1 MNAKWPILQR
11 KSVTVLM
18 KSICVIGSL
27 NLDIVAAV
35 ERFPQPGETL
45 TADGYSVFFGGKGG
59 NQAIALGWLGARVK
73 MAGKVGDD
81 IHGHD
86 YIRHLRMNG
95 VDVSGI
101 SVEKGAATGTAMIW
115 VDRQGENQ
123 IVVSAG
129 ANGLLQPSDIDAM
142 WEELVHSDIF
152 LFQLEIPIGTVAYA
166 VKRLKQAGKT
176 IVLDPAPASLLPD
189 AIFRYIDYMTPN
201 ETEIRYYAG
210 RQERYVYQLK
220 EAAGSLL
227 RKGVGT
233 IVAKAGEEGAYWIR
247 EAEMTHIEAFPV
259 QAVDTTG
266 AGDSFN
272 AGFAYAL
279 ASGLDVEDAVRIG
292 NAVGAL
298 SVRQVG
304 AQSAMP
310 TREELERFLE
320 THQRGITL

>member
-1 MNAKWPILQR
+1 M
-11 KSVTVLM
+11 KSV
-18 KSICVIGSL
+18 CVIGSL
-27 NLDIVAAV
+27 NLDMVAAV

-59 NQAIALGWLGARVK
+59 NQAIALGKLGAKVR

-95 VDVSGI
+95 VDVGGI
-101 SVEKGAATGTAMIW
+101 LTEKGVATGTAMIW

-123 IVVSAG
+123 IVVSPG
-129 ANGLLQPSDIDAM
+129 ANGCMLPSDIDAM
-142 WEELVHSDIF
+142 WDELVQSDLF

-176 IVLDPAPASLLPD
+176 IILDPAPASQLPD

-201 ETEIRYYAG
+201 ETEVRYYAG

-220 EAAGSLL
+220 EAAGDLL
-227 RKGVGT
+227 RRGVGT
-233 IVAKAGEEGAYWIR
+233 VVAKAGEDGAYLIR
-247 EAEMTHIEAFPV
+247 ETELIHIDAYPV

-279 ASGLDVEDAVRIG
+279 AAGLEVGEAVRIG

-310 TREELERFLE
+310 TREELERHLE
-320 THQRGITL
+320 AHQGRIKL

>member
-1 MNAKWPILQR
+1 M
-11 KSVTVLM
+11 KSV
-18 KSICVIGSL
+18 CVIGSL
-27 NLDIVAAV
+27 NVDMVAAV

-59 NQAIALGWLGARVK
+59 NQAIALGKLGAKVK
-73 MAGKVGDD
+73 MVGKVGDD

-95 VDVSGI
+95 VDVGG
-101 SVEKGAATGTAMIW
+101 VGTEKGTATGTAMIL

-123 IVVSAG
+123 IVVSPG
-129 ANGLLQPSDIDAM
+129 ANGCLGPDDIDAR
-142 WEELVHSDIF
+142 WEELLESDLF

-176 IVLDPAPASLLPD
+176 IVLDPAPASRLPD

-201 ETEIRYYAG
+201 ETEVRYYAG
-210 RQERYVYQLK
+210 KQDSYVYQLK
-220 EAAGSLL
+220 EAAGDLV
-227 RKGVGT
+227 RRGVGAV
-233 IVAKAGEEGAYWIR
+233 IAKAGENGAYLIR
-247 EAEMTHIEAFPV
+247 DAELTHIDAFPA

-279 ASGLDVEDAVRIG
+279 ASGFDVAEAVRVG

-298 SVRQVG
+298 SVQQVG

-310 TREELERFLE
+310 TREELERYLDAS
-320 THQRGITL
+320 RGRVGR

>member
-1 MNAKWPILQR
+1 
-11 KSVTVLM
+11 M

-27 NLDIVAAV
+27 NVDMVAAV

-59 NQAIALGWLGARVK
+59 NQAVALGKLGAKVK
-73 MAGKVGDD
+73 MVGKVGED
-81 IHGHD
+81 IHGND

-101 SVEKGAATGTAMIW
+101 STEKGAVTGTAMIW

-123 IVVSAG
+123 IVVSPG
-129 ANGLLQPSDIDAM
+129 ANGCMQPSDIDAM
-142 WEELVHSDIF
+142 WEELVESDLF

-176 IVLDPAPASLLPD
+176 IVLDPAPASQLPE

-201 ETEIRYYAG
+201 ETEVRYYAG
-210 RQERYVYQLK
+210 KQDRYVYQLK
-220 EAAGSLL
+220 EAAGILI
-227 RKGVGT
+227 RRGVGT
-233 IVAKAGEEGAYWIR
+233 VIAKAGENGAYLIR
-247 EAEMTHIEAFPV
+247 DTELSHIDAYPT
-259 QAVDTTG
+259 QAIDTTG

-279 ASGLDVEDAVRIG
+279 ASGLEVNEAVRIG

-310 TREELERFLE
+310 TREELDRFLE
-320 THQRGITL
+320 TSQRRIKL

>member
-1 MNAKWPILQR
+1 
-11 KSVTVLM
+11 M

-27 NLDIVAAV
+27 NVDMVAAV

-45 TADGYSVFFGGKGG
+45 TADGYSIYFGGKGG
-59 NQAIALGWLGARVK
+59 NQAIALGKLGANVK
-73 MAGKVGDD
+73 MVGKVGDD

-101 SVEKGAATGTAMIW
+101 HTEKGAATGTAMIW

-123 IVVSAG
+123 IVVSPG
-129 ANGLLQPSDIDAM
+129 ANGCMQTSDIDAM
-142 WEELVHSDIF
+142 WEELVQSDLF

-176 IVLDPAPASLLPD
+176 IVLDPAPASQLPE

-201 ETEIRYYAG
+201 ETEVRYYAG
-210 RQERYVYQLK
+210 KQDRYVYQLK
-220 EAAGSLL
+220 EAAGSLI
-227 RKGVGT
+227 RRGVGT
-233 IVAKAGEEGAYWIR
+233 VIAKAGENGAYLIR
-247 EAEMTHIEAFPV
+247 DAELSHIDAYPT
-259 QAVDTTG
+259 QAIDTTG

-279 ASGLDVEDAVRIG
+279 ASGFEVNEAVRIG

-310 TREELERFLE
+310 TREELDRFLE
-320 THQRGITL
+320 TYRRGIKQ

>member
-1 MNAKWPILQR
+1 
-11 KSVTVLM
+11 M

-27 NLDIVAAV
+27 NVDMVAAV

-45 TADGYSVFFGGKGG
+45 TADGHSSFFGGKGG
-59 NQAIALGWLGARVK
+59 NQAVALGKLGAKVRMV
-73 MAGKVGDD
+73 GKVGDD
-81 IHGHD
+81 IHGND

-101 SVEKGAATGTAMIW
+101 RTEPGAATGTAMIW
-115 VDRQGENQ
+115 VDRHGENQ
-123 IVVSAG
+123 IVVSPG
-129 ANGLLQPSDIDAM
+129 ANGNLLPSDIDEM
-142 WEELVHSDIF
+142 WEDLVESDLY
-152 LFQLEIPIGTVAYA
+152 LFQLEIPIGTVAY
-166 VKRLKQAGKT
+166 VIKRLKLAGKT
-176 IVLDPAPASLLPD
+176 IILDPAPASQLPE

-201 ETEIRYYAG
+201 ETEVQYYAG
-210 RQERYVYQLK
+210 RHERYVYQLK
-220 EAAGSLL
+220 EAAGTLV

-233 IVAKAGEEGAYWIR
+233 VIAKAGENGAYLIR
-247 EAEMTHIEAFPV
+247 NAELTHIDAFPT

-279 ASGLDVEDAVRIG
+279 ASGFTVDEAVRIG

-310 TREELERFLE
+310 TREELDRFLK
-320 THQRGITL
+320 TSRRGLPT

>member
-1 MNAKWPILQR
+1 
-11 KSVTVLM
+11 M

-27 NLDIVAAV
+27 NVDMVAAV

-59 NQAIALGWLGARVK
+59 NQAVALGKLGAKVK
-73 MAGKVGDD
+73 MVGKVGED

-95 VDVSGI
+95 VDVAGLGT
-101 SVEKGAATGTAMIW
+101 EKGVATGTAMIW

-123 IVVSAG
+123 IVVSPG
-129 ANGLLQPSDIDAM
+129 ANGCMQPSDIDAM
-142 WEELVHSDIF
+142 WEELVLSDIF

-176 IVLDPAPASLLPD
+176 IVLDPAPASRLPE

-201 ETEIRYYAG
+201 ETEVRYYAG
-210 RQERYVYQLK
+210 KQDRYVYQLK
-220 EAAGSLL
+220 EAAGVLL
-227 RKGVGT
+227 RKGVET
-233 IVAKAGEEGAYWIR
+233 VIAKAGENGAYLIR
-247 EAEMTHIEAFPV
+247 DAELTHIDAYPT
-259 QAVDTTG
+259 QAIDTTG

-279 ASGLDVEDAVRIG
+279 ASGLEVNEAVRIG

-310 TREELERFLE
+310 TREELDRFMDASQGRLK
-320 THQRGITL
+320 I

>member
-1 MNAKWPILQR
+1 
-11 KSVTVLM
+11 M

-27 NLDIVAAV
+27 NVDLVAAV
-35 ERFPQPGETL
+35 DRFPQPGETL

-59 NQAIALGWLGARVK
+59 NQAVALGKLGAKVK
-73 MAGKVGDD
+73 MVGKVGED

-86 YIRHLRMNG
+86 YIRHLRMSG
-95 VDVSGI
+95 VDVSG
-101 SVEKGAATGTAMIW
+101 VHAEAGAATGTAMIW
-115 VDRQGENQ
+115 VERQGENQ
-123 IVVSAG
+123 IVVSPG
-129 ANGLLQPSDIDAM
+129 ANGSLLPSDIDAM
-142 WEELVHSDIF
+142 WEELVESDIF

-166 VKRLKQAGKT
+166 VKRLKTAGKT
-176 IVLDPAPASLLPD
+176 IILDPAPASELPN
-189 AIFRYIDYMTPN
+189 AIFRYVDYMTPN
-201 ETEIRYYAG
+201 ETEVRYYSG
-210 RQERYVYQLK
+210 RQNPFVFQLK
-220 EAAGSLL
+220 EAANVLI

-233 IVAKAGEEGAYWIR
+233 VIAKAGDSGAYVIQN
-247 EAEMTHIEAFPV
+247 AELTHIDAYPT

-279 ASGLDVEDAVRIG
+279 AMGCPVEEAVRTA

-310 TREELERFLE
+310 TREELDRFLKANRKE
-320 THQRGITL
+320 MPL